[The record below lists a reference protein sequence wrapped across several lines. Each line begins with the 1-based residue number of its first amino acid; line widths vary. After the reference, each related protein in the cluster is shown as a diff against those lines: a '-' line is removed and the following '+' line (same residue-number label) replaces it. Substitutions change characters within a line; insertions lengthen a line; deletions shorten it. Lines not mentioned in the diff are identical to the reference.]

1 MNKEERI
8 KEIGR
13 CNRGIECAEWHGICP
28 IMLRKRLVEKERYL
42 LRKLFFDEAGKLGI
56 ENYTKARRKLEEI
69 RHDLITLSQ

>member
-42 LRKLFFDEAGKLGI
+42 LRSG
-56 ENYTKARRKLEEI
+56 NYFLMKQG
-69 RHDLITLSQ
+69 S